1 MRLSTWLHASYFA
14 RSRFDSGYEKL
25 LYLLKYSKS
34 FSVPERMI
42 LLLRFSLLTSR
53 HYFRKEVDKS
63 MLNVLVKER
72 HQGNK
77 YYLRLAKSSA
87 VTFNNCTEHSC
98 HLYDMQNNLTSL
110 FSHLTTTF
118 PMPRPF
124 PTTKSSHPNHF
135 PPFSIL

>member
-1 MRLSTWLHASYFA
+1 MLRLSTWLHASYFA

-25 LYLLKYSKS
+25 LYVLKYFKS
-34 FSVPERMI
+34 FSIPERMI
-42 LLLRFSLLTSR
+42 LLLRFSLLRSR
-53 HYFRKEVDKS
+53 HYFRKEVNKD
-63 MLNVLVKER
+63 MICD
-72 HQGNK
+72 QGIK

-98 HLYDMQNNLTSL
+98 LLYDMQNNLTSL

-124 PTTKSSHPNHF
+124 PTTKSSHPDHF